1 MSIQLANNGEVKSVV
16 VLGKGS
22 LAVKIAQY
30 FYSSKDFS
38 LLGIVPVMPEP
49 KWTNSFSNWAI
60 NLGIEIMSLENL
72 VLSGKKVDLGFS
84 CFYDKILKSR
94 DLLAFS
100 NILNLHNG
108 PLPNY
113 RGVNPINWALK
124 NNEKEHGVTIHSM
137 TTGIDDGPIF
147 GQVKFN
153 INPQSEEVVDVYN
166 RSLHF
171 AYSLFEDV
179 ICNLEKI
186 SPIEQDHSNASYY
199 SKGDFQNLGDRQGLK
214 RKVDE

>member
-72 VLSGKKVDLGFS
+72 VLSGKKS
-84 CFYDKILKSR
+84 
-94 DLLAFS
+94 
-100 NILNLHNG
+100 
-108 PLPNY
+108 
-113 RGVNPINWALK
+113 
-124 NNEKEHGVTIHSM
+124 
-137 TTGIDDGPIF
+137 
-147 GQVKFN
+147 
-153 INPQSEEVVDVYN
+153 
-166 RSLHF
+166 
-171 AYSLFEDV
+171 
-179 ICNLEKI
+179 
-186 SPIEQDHSNASYY
+186 
-199 SKGDFQNLGDRQGLK
+199 
-214 RKVDE
+214 